1 MSTIQI
7 KHLYFAYDGQAPL
20 FSDAGFNLDTGW
32 QLGLVGRN
40 GRGKTTL
47 LRLLQQQLDYRG
59 TITVPV
65 SLRYFPQA
73 LDESQLTLHAAQASQ
88 DVAQWQLER
97 ELNLLHAD
105 PDILWRPFRDLSGG
119 EQTKVRLALLFIR
132 DDGFALIDEPTNHL
146 DLRSRRQVAAY
157 LKQKSGFIVVSHDRD
172 FLDAVTD
179 HTLAIER
186 KKITL
191 YQGNY
196 TTFTTEKQ
204 RQDQTELAQNAQLK
218 NEINRLK
225 QTAHDKKV
233 WAENKE
239 RSVYGNRHEKDSGHN
254 NTRGFISARAARTMK
269 KSKNLEH
276 RMDKEIAAKE
286 QLLKNLEKVDP
297 LTMAPHPTHH
307 HHLIVAENVQVG
319 YDQPLFRPIS
329 FTLHPGDRVA
339 IVGENGS
346 GKSTLIRALLGHFTG
361 NQTGLLTLAPVAL
374 SLVRQQYP
382 DNRGL
387 LPDFAEKRHLNLEVL
402 LNNLRKLG
410 MPRADFATPIERLS
424 MGQQKK
430 VEVARSLAT
439 PASLYIWD
447 EPLNYLDTYN
457 QDQIMAAIT
466 RYQPTMLFVEHDEHF
481 INEIATK
488 VVRLT
493 PLT

>member
-32 QLGLVGRN
+32 HLGLVGRN

-47 LRLLQQQLDYRG
+47 LRLLQQQLYYRG
-59 TITVPV
+59 SITVPV
-65 SLRYFPQA
+65 PLRYFPQP
-73 LDESQLTLHAAQASQ
+73 LNERQLTLHAAQAFQ

-97 ELNLLHAD
+97 ELNLLHAG

-119 EQTKVRLALLFIR
+119 EQTKVRLALLFIQ

-157 LKQKSGFIVVSHDRD
+157 LKQKPGFIVVSHDRD

-186 KKITL
+186 KKIML

-196 TTFTTEKQ
+196 TTFTMEKQ

-218 NEINRLK
+218 TEISRLK
-225 QTAHDKKV
+225 QTAHAKKV
-233 WAENKE
+233 WAEDKE
-239 RSVYGNRHEKDSGHN
+239 RSIYGDRHVKNSGHKG
-254 NTRGFISARAARTMK
+254 RGFISARAARTMK

-276 RMDKEIAAKE
+276 RMDKEIATKE
-286 QLLKNLEKVDP
+286 QLLKNLEKIDP
-297 LTMAPHPTHH
+297 LTMTPQPTHH

-319 YDQPLFRPIS
+319 YNQPLFQPIS
-329 FTLHPGDRVA
+329 FTLHPSDRVA

-361 NQTGLLTLAPVAL
+361 TQTGLLTLAPVAL

-387 LPDFAEKRHLNLEVL
+387 LPDFAEKRHLSLEAL

-410 MPRADFATPIERLS
+410 MPRADFVTPIEHLS

-457 QDQIMAAIT
+457 QDQILTAINH
-466 RYQPTMLFVEHDEHF
+466 YQPTMLFVEHDEHF